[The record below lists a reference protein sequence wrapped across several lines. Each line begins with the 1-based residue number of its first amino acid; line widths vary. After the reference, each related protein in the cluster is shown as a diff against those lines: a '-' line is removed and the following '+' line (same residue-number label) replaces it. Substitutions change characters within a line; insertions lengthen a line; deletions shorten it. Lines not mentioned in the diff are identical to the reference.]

1 MLERIPPQNIEA
13 EMAVLGAMLLG
24 ERAAI
29 ERASELLLRDDFY
42 REAHA
47 RIYEA
52 MLAISE
58 KGEPVDIVTLS
69 EELQRRNHL
78 ELVGGLAYMMQ
89 LGEFVPTTSNVTY
102 YARIVQQKAI
112 LRKLIETSSQIAGLA
127 YEDPD
132 SVDVLVD
139 QAEKLMLDVGQRRR
153 QGGFTPLKPL
163 LSETFD
169 KIEHLYSA
177 KDVTTGVDTGFI
189 DLNYMTSGLQKGDL
203 IIVAARP
210 SMGKTALT
218 LTMGQ
223 NAALM
228 GKTVAVFS
236 LEMSKESLTQRMM
249 CSEARVDAHRL
260 RTGHLHADDWTRL
273 AEAVDRLW
281 KCNLF
286 IDDTTDM
293 SALEMRSKCRRLKAE
308 HGLDMVIVDYLQL
321 MRGSSKDAESR
332 NYEITE
338 IARGLKNLAREMDCP
353 VVALSQLSRRVE
365 QREDKR
371 PMLSDLRESGSIES
385 EADIVGFI
393 YRPAYYARKETV
405 TIDNDDQKDAAKASD
420 NAYNDAE
427 EAEFIIAKQRN
438 GPTGTVKLAFIPKFA
453 RFENLAQRS
462 DDSLL

>member
-127 YEDPD
+127 YQDPD
-132 SVDVLVD
+132 NVDVLVD

-169 KIEHLYSA
+169 KIEHLYSE

-223 NAALM
+223 NAALL

-281 KCNLF
+281 KCSLF

-308 HGLDMVIVDYLQL
+308 HGLDLVIVDYL
-321 MRGSSKDAESR
+321 
-332 NYEITE
+332 
-338 IARGLKNLAREMDCP
+338 ARGLKNLAREMDCP
-353 VVALSQLSRRVE
+353 VIALSQLSRRVE

-371 PMLSDLRESGSIES
+371 PMLSDLRESGAIEA

-393 YRPAYYARKETV
+393 YRPAYYARKEAVTV
-405 TIDNDDQKDAAKASD
+405 EDDDQKDAAKASD